1 MCLESGDCAADS
13 TAKRDTRTISY
24 FTHFTY
30 FTLLTCK
37 VDCAADSTAK
47 RDTRPPKTAGIPKK
61 KNQRAAMMKKNM
73 RPPKTA
79 GMHNKKKNHR

>member
-1 MCLESGDCAADS
+1 VCLESGDCAADS

-61 KNQRAAMMKKNM
+61 KKSTRSNDEKKHEAAENSGH
-73 RPPKTA
+73 A
-79 GMHNKKKNHR
+79 